1 MTRDDVLAWLDS
13 RQPAPPKALRERLHR
28 AVGELLPA
36 PGSLLPAYLARLGRE
51 LLEVVAARPEGGREL
66 ALDLLAA
73 DAFATYAFEAQAEEG
88 GGIGP

>member
-13 RQPAPPKALRERLHR
+13 RRPAPPTALRERLHR
-28 AVGELLPA
+28 AVDLRPA
-36 PGSLLPAYLARLGRE
+36 PGCGLPAYLARLGRE
-51 LLEVVAARPEGGREL
+51 LLEVVAARPAGGREL